1 VVRRHG
7 RLEDAVAGLIRRWLH
22 HEPLLERRVPTW
34 DRQRPRRPAD
44 PQGADLL
51 ERAILDIEY
60 HEGAG
65 RHWVDV
71 SVRHPTAEQ
80 VVSRAA
86 RRPGEAARVAERE
99 KHARY
104 PGDRLTPF
112 VVESPGRLGGEA
124 RQWLLR
130 QVKGQCTDDRLGAE
144 VVRAYKVVSCVVQT
158 QLALQRRKAAGLR

>member
-1 VVRRHG
+1 M
-7 RLEDAVAGLIRRWLH
+7 AGLIKRWRH
-22 HEPLLERRVPTW
+22 QESLLEQRVPTW
-34 DRQRPRRPAD
+34 DRQRPRFPAD
-44 PQGADLL
+44 PPDADLL

-71 SVRHPTAEQ
+71 SVRHPAAEQ

-86 RRPGEAARVAERE
+86 RRPGEAARTGERE

-112 VVESPGRLGGEA
+112 VIETPGRLGGEA
-124 RQWLLR
+124 RQWL
-130 QVKGQCTDDRLGAE
+130 
-144 VVRAYKVVSCVVQT
+144 VR
-158 QLALQRRKAAGLR
+158 